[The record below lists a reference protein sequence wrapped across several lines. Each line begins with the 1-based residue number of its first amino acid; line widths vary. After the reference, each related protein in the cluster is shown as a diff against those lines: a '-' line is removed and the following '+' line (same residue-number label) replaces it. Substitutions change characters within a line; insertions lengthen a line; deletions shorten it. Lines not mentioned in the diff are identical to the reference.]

1 MVCRLGRGRQR
12 CAGVCRGRQ
21 GCAGVGSGVQVRQ
34 G

>member
-1 MVCRLGRGRQR
+1 MCRGRQG
-12 CAGVCRGRQ
+12 CVVVSRGRQ